1 MFSFKVAENQK
12 HRLVGCYNIPLSF
25 TTLPPCLFSCL
36 PLVFLKAI
44 FKDLLFCLA
53 TWKCGFQRRQHW
65 EEIQL
70 WQGGLDAWLC
80 SVGLQIY
87 GNFTPTMSIWKPQ
100 LGSPTQGFLLFCFFF
115 LLQWTW
121 AILTN
126 ISWVSFSPWS
136 WTEPCFYYERA
147 KVF

>member
-25 TTLPPCLFSCL
+25 TTLPSCLFSCL
-36 PLVFLKAI
+36 LLVFLKAI
-44 FKDLLFCLA
+44 FKYLLFCFA

-70 WQGGLDAWLC
+70 WQGGLDARLC
-80 SVGLQIY
+80 CLGLQIY

-100 LGSPTQGFLLFCFFF
+100 LGSPTQGFLLVFFF
-115 LLQWTW
+115 PSSVNLSNINQYQLGQLQSLKLDRTVLLLW
-121 AILTN
+121 
-126 ISWVSFSPWS
+126 
-136 WTEPCFYYERA
+136 EG
-147 KVF
+147 